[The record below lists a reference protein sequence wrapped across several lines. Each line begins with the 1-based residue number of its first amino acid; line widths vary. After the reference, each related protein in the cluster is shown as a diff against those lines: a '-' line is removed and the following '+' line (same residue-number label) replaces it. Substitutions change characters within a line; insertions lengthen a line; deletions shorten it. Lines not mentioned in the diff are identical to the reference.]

1 MFFGLHSRSI
11 ARAMRSRLRPTSLLA
26 QRRTAAI
33 TFVACTVGAATL
45 ISCNKSAPPPAPPVP
60 VTISTAKAAT
70 GVKAGAYSAN
80 IAAETQVDVAFKV
93 NGYVKSILQVK
104 DTAGRL
110 HLIQSGDPVK
120 SGQVLATIRDDTYRQ
135 QTMRASSSLASA
147 RAQLAKNK
155 ADYERYS
162 ALLKQHVSS
171 VADYDAAKQAF
182 ESSQAEVDSAAAA
195 LKQAQVDLDDCQ
207 LKAPISGLV
216 LSRPI
221 EVGTLVG
228 PGTVGF
234 QIGDTDEVKVVFG
247 VAPLIVNQI
256 KVGDPI
262 SITTDAFPGDKF
274 DGSITKIAAA
284 ADPTSRI
291 FDVEATI
298 PNPHL
303 QLKVGMIAGL
313 HLKSGAAPPQELV
326 VPMRALV
333 RPPDNPA
340 GYAVYVTDARDG
352 KTYAKLTPVEIG
364 DVTGDQ
370 VGIESGL
377 AAGASVIV
385 KGSDIVYNGQQV
397 SVVP

>member
-1 MFFGLHSRSI
+1 
-11 ARAMRSRLRPTSLLA
+11 MRSCLRPLSVFSRRLTAGIEIVVCVVGVAALA
-26 QRRTAAI
+26 
-33 TFVACTVGAATL
+33 
-45 ISCNKSAPPPAPPVP
+45 SCNKSAPPPAPPLP
-60 VTISTAKAAT
+60 VTISAAKAGTAS
-70 GVKAGAYSAN
+70 KAGAYSAN
-80 IAAETQVDVAFKV
+80 ITAETQVDVAFKV
-93 NGYVKSILQVK
+93 SGYVKSILQVK
-104 DTAGRL
+104 DAAGRL
-110 HLIQSGDPVK
+110 HLIQSGDPIK
-120 SGQVLATIRDDTYRQ
+120 SGAILATIRDDTYRQ
-135 QTMRASSSLASA
+135 QTMRAASTLASA
-147 RAQLAKNK
+147 RASLAKTK

-171 VADYDAAKQAF
+171 VADYDAAKEGY
-182 ESSQAEVDSAAAA
+182 ESSQAEVSAAQAA

-234 QIGDTDEVKVVFG
+234 QVGDTHKVKVVFG
-247 VAPLIVNQI
+247 VAPVIVQRL

-262 SITTDAFPGDKF
+262 SITTDAFPSQKF
-274 DGSITKIAAA
+274 DGSITQIAAA

-298 PNPHL
+298 PNPNL

-313 HLKSGAAPPQELV
+313 HLKSGAVAPTAELV

-333 RPPDNPA
+333 RPPTDPK
-340 GYAVYVTDARDG
+340 GYAVYVTDAREG
-352 KTYAKLTPVEIG
+352 KTFARLTPVEIG

-377 AAGASVIV
+377 APGANVIV
-385 KGSDIVYNGQQV
+385 KGSDIVYDGQQV

>member
-1 MFFGLHSRSI
+1 
-11 ARAMRSRLRPTSLLA
+11 MRSCLRSLSVFS
-26 QRRTAAI
+26 RRQTAPI
-33 TFVACTVGAATL
+33 VIFACALGLYAFT
-45 ISCNKSAPPPAPPVP
+45 SCNKSAPPPAAPLP
-60 VTISTAKAAT
+60 VTISAAT
-70 GVKAGAYSAN
+70 AAARSKTGAYSAN

-104 DTAGRL
+104 DAAGRL

-120 SGQVLATIRDDTYRQ
+120 VGQILATIRDDTYRQ
-135 QTMRASSSLASA
+135 QTLRASSALASA
-147 RAQLAKNK
+147 RASLAKTK

-171 VADYDAAKQAF
+171 VADYDAAKQAYA
-182 ESSQAEVDSAAAA
+182 SSQAEVNSAQAA
-195 LKQAQVDLDDCQ
+195 LMQAQVDLDDCQ
-207 LKAPISGLV
+207 LKAPISGLI

-221 EVGTLVG
+221 EVGTLVDA
-228 PGTVGF
+228 GTVGF
-234 QIGDTDEVKVVFG
+234 QIGDTKNVKVVFG
-247 VAPLIVNQI
+247 VAPVIVHGI

-262 SITTDAFPGDKF
+262 SITTEAFPGDNF
-274 DGSITKIAAA
+274 DGSITRIAAA

-298 PNPHL
+298 PNPHQ

-313 HLKSGAAPPQELV
+313 HLKSAPAAALQEVV

-333 RPPDNPA
+333 RPPNDPK
-340 GYAVYVTDARDG
+340 GYAVYVADSRDG
-352 KTYAKLTPVEIG
+352 KTFARLTPVEIG
-364 DVTGDQ
+364 DVTGDR

-377 AAGASVIV
+377 APGASVIV
-385 KGSDIVYNGQQV
+385 KGSDIVYDGQQV